1 MLGGGAEAAGTRD
14 IVEQAAQG
22 SNDVTRQNAVTN
34 AASNLDVDKTNQ
46 ATQLAER
53 GQNIS
58 AQQAQAQLAME
69 QAQLNS
75 QRQLSILQS
84 VLGFAGSATPGTPGG
99 NQASLY

>member
-1 MLGGGAEAAGTRD
+1 MVQAG
-14 IVEQAAQG
+14 QG
-22 SNDVTRQNAVTN
+22 VNDVTRANAVN
-34 AASNLDVDKTNQ
+34 EAASNLDVAKTNQ

-69 QAQLNS
+69 QTQLNS
-75 QRQLSILQS
+75 QRQLAILQS

-99 NQASLY
+99 SQASLY